1 MSSSKS
7 PKSRSS
13 TSLHS
18 MRERKSPNQSPRH
31 PSLPLGRSPT
41 MSPRNSSHNLSPL
54 TPLTSPGSMSPHR
67 RMGSMGMGLGNRG
80 GSDADAEYDSLTDDS
95 SLSFTS
101 KRRHSGPVLRH
112 RANAAASTSAS
123 AATTAGTNGLGLS
136 LNGAAGD
143 QTKVEDLIPEALERL
158 YQSSSLLYLRILA
171 FVPACW
177 GTLVLSH
184 GVITGGVYHDV
195 WPWGADFS
203 SEAMYRRSHGSF
215 LDEGLWKPAVRG
227 DLILSIAWVGLA
239 LYV

>member
-1 MSSSKS
+1 
-7 PKSRSS
+7 
-13 TSLHS
+13 
-18 MRERKSPNQSPRH
+18 
-31 PSLPLGRSPT
+31 
-41 MSPRNSSHNLSPL
+41 
-54 TPLTSPGSMSPHR
+54 
-67 RMGSMGMGLGNRG
+67 
-80 GSDADAEYDSLTDDS
+80 
-95 SLSFTS
+95 
-101 KRRHSGPVLRH
+101 
-112 RANAAASTSAS
+112 
-123 AATTAGTNGLGLS
+123 

-239 LYV
+239 LLSMSNQADSIGNLDWSLLFPIHDRSHISMEIIL